1 LDIDYLIEKGFIYIS
16 DKENLG
22 PTNQNKDH
30 FDFDIADNLTKKLG
44 LLLLQ
49 GWSSQSEERKIN
61 FNKWV
66 SRHSWVEDFALFVVI
81 REDFNMLPWWEW
93 PQEFKIKNNKFLK
106 SWIKKKNEEILI
118 KKLIQWHLDEQW
130 NVIKNFAKSRN
141 IKLIG
146 DLPFYVSRDS
156 ADVWSNKS
164 LFSIYKNKS
173 LFNYEKKVLIKEL
186 ILNIKLGY
194 FDFEKEKPQKV
205 KFSLEANYKDK
216 KPTNDKDLKSIVNYD
231 KLVRLIKKL
240 VRNKHYNFLET
251 LAEDI
256 FDELFKDKR
265 IDKIVLKIEKLEIIK
280 DCSSVGIQISKKRSN
295 AYFRNRKRSNKKTTS
310 TNT

>member
-1 LDIDYLIEKGFIYIS
+1 MK
-16 DKENLG
+16 
-22 PTNQNKDH
+22 
-30 FDFDIADNLTKKLG
+30 
-44 LLLLQ
+44 
-49 GWSSQSEERKIN
+49 
-61 FNKWV
+61 
-66 SRHSWVEDFALFVVI
+66 
-81 REDFNMLPWWEW
+81 
-93 PQEFKIKNNKFLK
+93 KNNLK
-106 SWIKKKNEEILI
+106 IVKI
-118 KKLIQWHLDEQW
+118 D
-130 NVIKNFAKSRN
+130 
-141 IKLIG
+141 
-146 DLPFYVSRDS
+146 
-156 ADVWSNKS
+156 
-164 LFSIYKNKS
+164 KNKI

-194 FDFEKEKPQKV
+194 FNFEKEKPQKV

-240 VRNKHYNFLET
+240 VKNKHYNFLET

-295 AYFRNRKRSNKKTTS
+295 A
-310 TNT
+310 